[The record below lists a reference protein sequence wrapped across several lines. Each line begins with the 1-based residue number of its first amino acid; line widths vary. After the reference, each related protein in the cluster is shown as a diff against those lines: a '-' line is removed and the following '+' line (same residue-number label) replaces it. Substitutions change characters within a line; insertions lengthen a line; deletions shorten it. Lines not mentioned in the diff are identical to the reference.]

1 MVRQVCLY
9 PAKSMKTPNFSAES
23 GGGGVTLG
31 KAAAFGSHQLKQA
44 GVRNPERDAEL
55 LLLYTTGLSRTDLIT
70 KPEHGLTADEE
81 NRYRE
86 AIARRAHSEPV
97 QYITGEREFYG
108 LRFAVTP
115 GVLIPRPETEHLVEA
130 ALERIPPNT
139 PFRIADV
146 GTGSGAIAVALAV
159 ARPLAKIAAID
170 ISPAALRVAT
180 QNASAHGVAERIE
193 FVEADLLDGIAARS
207 FDIVVSNPPYIA
219 DGERETLDAEVKDYE
234 PANALFAGPTGL
246 EIYERLIPQASHVL
260 QPGAWLLMEV
270 GAGQQ
275 LQLSRLL
282 KGWSNIGFVPDL
294 QGIPRVV
301 LAERT

>member
-1 MVRQVCLY
+1 MAEESS
-9 PAKSMKTPNFSAES
+9 AKSMKTLNFSAES
-23 GGGGVTLG
+23 GDGGVTLG
-31 KAAAFGSHQLKQA
+31 KAAAYGSRQLKQA

-70 KPEHGLTADEE
+70 KPEHGLRADEE

-130 ALERIPPNT
+130 ALERIPPNA

-146 GTGSGAIAVALAV
+146 GTGSGAIAIALAV
-159 ARPLAKIAAID
+159 ARPLAKITAID

-234 PANALFAGPTGL
+234 PANALFAGPIGL

>member
-1 MVRQVCLY
+1 MAEATL
-9 PAKSMKTPNFSAES
+9 AKSMKTPNFPAGT
-23 GGGGVTLG
+23 GGWGGTLG
-31 KAAAFGSHQLKQA
+31 KAVAYGSSQLKQA
-44 GVRNPERDAEL
+44 GIRNPERDAEL

-70 KPEHGLTADEE
+70 QPEHGLTADEE

-86 AIARRAHSEPV
+86 AIARRVLSEPV

-146 GTGSGAIAVALAV
+146 GTGSGAIAIALAV
-159 ARPLAKIAAID
+159 ARPLAKITATD
-170 ISPAALRVAT
+170 ISPVALQVAKENAA
-180 QNASAHGVAERIE
+180 AHGVADRVTFRES
-193 FVEADLLDGIAARS
+193 DLLDNVVPS
-207 FDIVVSNPPYIA
+207 EYDLVVSNPPYIA
-219 DGERETLDAEVKDYE
+219 DGEREILDVEVRDYE
-234 PANALFAGPTGL
+234 PARALFAGPTGL

-260 QPGAWLLMEV
+260 QPGGWLIMEI
-270 GAGQQ
+270 GAGQH

-282 KGWSNIGFVPDL
+282 KDWSNISFVPDL

-301 LAERT
+301 LAQRT